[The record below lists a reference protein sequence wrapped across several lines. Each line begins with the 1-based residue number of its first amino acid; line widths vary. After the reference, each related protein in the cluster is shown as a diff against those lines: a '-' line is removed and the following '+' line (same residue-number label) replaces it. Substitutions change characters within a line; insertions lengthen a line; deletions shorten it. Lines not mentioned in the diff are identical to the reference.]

1 MRTDD
6 KIKQRVQKL
15 LNQAR
20 DQEGTPEGDAFYARA
35 FELMAQYGYEQ
46 RDLRDNDDGSEV
58 GQRAYE
64 FSGAYTDMQANL
76 LLTIA
81 RALHCSGFTQRVYN
95 STRIKD
101 AVIFGCARHLE
112 RVDMLYALEV
122 PGERVD
128 MLYALLQPA
137 MLADAQL
144 VRASHWGESAVVRR
158 RSFMSGFASSIG
170 TRLAAAEKTVEDSDS
185 GYGLVL
191 LGDYDKAAAARDE
204 FAAAE
209 GFVLSGYSSKRSF
222 DPDAYSAGHA
232 AGERSDIGQTRV
244 RARPALPC

>member
-101 AVIFGCARHLE
+101 AVIFGCARHL
-112 RVDMLYALEV
+112 
-122 PGERVD
+122 ERVD

>member
-46 RDLRDNDDGSEV
+46 RDLRDNDGGSEV

-112 RVDMLYALEV
+112 RVDMLYA
-122 PGERVD
+122 
-128 MLYALLQPA
+128 MLQPA

>member
-95 STRIKD
+95 STRIED
-101 AVIFGCARHLE
+101 AVIFGCARHL
-112 RVDMLYALEV
+112 
-122 PGERVD
+122 ERVD

>member
-112 RVDMLYALEV
+112 RVDMLYAL
-122 PGERVD
+122 
-128 MLYALLQPA
+128 LQPA

-204 FAAAE
+204 FAAVE

>member
-1 MRTDD
+1 
-6 KIKQRVQKL
+6 
-15 LNQAR
+15 
-20 DQEGTPEGDAFYARA
+20 
-35 FELMAQYGYEQ
+35 MAQYGYEQ

-101 AVIFGCARHLE
+101 AVIFGCARHL
-112 RVDMLYALEV
+112 
-122 PGERVD
+122 ERVD

>member
-112 RVDMLYALEV
+112 RVDMLYAL
-122 PGERVD
+122 
-128 MLYALLQPA
+128 LQPA

-209 GFVLSGYSSKRSF
+209 GFVLSGYSSKRSL

>member
-101 AVIFGCARHLE
+101 AVIFGCVRHL
-112 RVDMLYALEV
+112 
-122 PGERVD
+122 ERVD

>member
-112 RVDMLYALEV
+112 RVDMLYAL
-122 PGERVD
+122 
-128 MLYALLQPA
+128 LQPA
-137 MLADAQL
+137 MLAGAQL

>member
-112 RVDMLYALEV
+112 RVDL
-122 PGERVD
+122 
-128 MLYALLQPA
+128 LYALLQPA

-209 GFVLSGYSSKRSF
+209 GFVLSGYSSKRSL

>member
-15 LNQAR
+15 LDQAR

-112 RVDMLYALEV
+112 RVDMLYAL
-122 PGERVD
+122 
-128 MLYALLQPA
+128 LQPA

-170 TRLAAAEKTVEDSDS
+170 TRLAAAEKTVEDSNS

>member
-112 RVDMLYALEV
+112 RVDMLYAL
-122 PGERVD
+122 
-128 MLYALLQPA
+128 LQPA

-191 LGDYDKAAAARDE
+191 LGDYGKAAAARDE

>member
-112 RVDMLYALEV
+112 RVDMLYAL
-122 PGERVD
+122 
-128 MLYALLQPA
+128 LQPA

-222 DPDAYSAGHA
+222 DPDAYSAGHS

>member
-112 RVDMLYALEV
+112 RVDMLYAL
-122 PGERVD
+122 
-128 MLYALLQPA
+128 LQPA

-191 LGDYDKAAAARDE
+191 LGDYDEAAAACDE

>member
-112 RVDMLYALEV
+112 RVDMLYAL
-122 PGERVD
+122 
-128 MLYALLQPA
+128 LQPA

-222 DPDAYSAGHA
+222 DPDAYSTGHA

>member
-81 RALHCSGFTQRVYN
+81 RALHCSGFTKRVYN

-112 RVDMLYALEV
+112 RVDMLY
-122 PGERVD
+122 G
-128 MLYALLQPA
+128 LLQPA

>member
-81 RALHCSGFTQRVYN
+81 TALHCSGFTQRVYN

-101 AVIFGCARHLE
+101 AVIFGCARHL
-112 RVDMLYALEV
+112 
-122 PGERVD
+122 ERVD